1 MHFLI
6 FCSGEALSCICEL
19 SGEFSIVTR
28 HVSDDCGTFIQYNPD
43 GSILEEHPQA
53 RTVGTTVTVKNLFAV
68 LLLFHFES
76 LVSTSPSKSISKK
89 L

>member
-1 MHFLI
+1 MI
-6 FCSGEALSCICEL
+6 ICSGEALSCICEL

-68 LLLFHFES
+68 LLSFHFES

>member
-1 MHFLI
+1 MI
-6 FCSGEALSCICEL
+6 CSGEALSCICEL

-28 HVSDDCGTFIQYNPD
+28 YVNDDCGTFIQYNPD
-43 GSILEEHPQA
+43 GSILQQHPQA

-68 LLLFHFES
+68 LLSFHIKS
-76 LVSTSPSKSISKK
+76 LVSTSPSKSIFKK